1 MARGRRRGRKKRSR
15 SRSRSRSSNRC
26 KSGERKNY
34 MGKCVKKGKRKN
46 KSCGT
51 GYKKDWMSGDCVK
64 KKNKVSRKK
73 GKKIS
78 SPWNYIIFVF
88 TLPFS
93 LLFMKRLGI
102 TEGFKVREGY
112 RDRKKRER
120 PPKGTGQSILASL
133 KVFFG
138 TLIGVMA
145 LVYISSGWMHLIHNI
160 EKYIPYPNMNNNG
173 GLPELLRKVGQI
185 IRERPV
191 QTGGGKVQKGGA
203 APQPRWFK
211 KEAFFD
217 KWAGDGPPPPQWL
230 KNMEDGPNAMGRG
243 IGHYFQT
250 FRDIPI
256 LLLLMEGVKLIKGFI
271 PKQGSG
277 TSVGDLLA
285 VGVIVPIFMV
295 LLICLHL
302 VFNLGSV
309 IGGIFYRQ
317 DEFSW
322 ITPALTWPILSIFGV
337 AGSLFIFLLLMLMP
351 SMDRSREWFK
361 YYGRYNNIWLLVTFS
376 VALNEILKVF
386 DVGLNINRWNM
397 DHKIA
402 IIPIIVG
409 LALVILKSIYDFFN
423 YLF

>member
-26 KSGERKNY
+26 KSGKRKNY
-34 MGKCVKKGKRKN
+34 MGKCVKKGRRKN
-46 KSCGT
+46 KSCGI
-51 GYKKDWMSGDCVK
+51 GYKKDWMTGDCIK
-64 KKNKVSRKK
+64 KKNKPSRRSSKDSK
-73 GKKIS
+73 NLIQKIIS
-78 SPWNYIIFVF
+78 WFREKI
-88 TLPFS
+88 
-93 LLFMKRLGI
+93 GI
-102 TEGFKVREGY
+102 REGY

-120 PPKGTGQSILASL
+120 PPKGTGQSILAAL
-133 KVFFG
+133 KIFFG
-138 TLIGVMA
+138 SLIGIMA
-145 LVYISSGWMHLIHNI
+145 LVFISSGWMHLIHNI

-191 QTGGGKVQKGGA
+191 QSGGGKGQKGGGS
-203 APQPRWFK
+203 QPRWFK

-217 KWAGDGPPPPQWL
+217 RWAGDGPPPPEWL
-230 KNMEDGPNAMGRG
+230 KSMEDGPNAMSRG

-256 LLLLMEGVKLIKGFI
+256 LLLLMEGIKLIKEFI
-271 PKQGSG
+271 PKKDSG
-277 TSVGDLLA
+277 ASVGDFLA
-285 VGVIVPIFMV
+285 VGLLVPVFMV
-295 LLICLHL
+295 LIICLHL
-302 VFNLGSV
+302 VFNIGSV

-322 ITPALTWPILSIFGV
+322 ITPALTWPFLSLFGV

-351 SMDRSREWFK
+351 NYDRAREWFK
-361 YYGRYNNIWLLVTFS
+361 YWGRYYNIWILIVLS
-376 VALNEILKVF
+376 VALNDTLKVF

-402 IIPIIVG
+402 IIPTIVG
-409 LALVILKSIYDFFN
+409 LALWIIKCLYDFFN

>member
-15 SRSRSRSSNRC
+15 SRSRSRSSKRC
-26 KSGERKNY
+26 KSGERKNDI
-34 MGKCVKKGKRKN
+34 GKCVKKGKRKS

-64 KKNKVSRKK
+64 KKNKVSRKP
-73 GKKIS
+73 GKKIK

-102 TEGFKVREGY
+102 TEGFKVREGF
-112 RDRKKRER
+112 RDKKKKRER
-120 PPKGTGQSILASL
+120 PPKGTGPSVLASL

-138 TLIGVMA
+138 TLIGIMVMV
-145 LVYISSGWMHLIHNI
+145 LISSGWMHLIHNI
-160 EKYIPYPNMNNNG
+160 EKYIPYPNMGNDG
-173 GLPELLRKVGQI
+173 GLPELLRKVGQV
-185 IRERPV
+185 IREKPV
-191 QTGGGKVQKGGA
+191 QSGGGKIQRGGA
-203 APQPRWFK
+203 TQPIWFNK
-211 KEAFFD
+211 KAFFD
-217 KWAGDGPPPPQWL
+217 EWAGDGPPPPEWL
-230 KNMEDGPNAMGRG
+230 KNMQDEPSSMARG

-250 FRDIPI
+250 FRDVPI
-256 LLLLMEGVKLIKGFI
+256 LLVLMEGVKLIKEFI
-271 PKQGSG
+271 PKKGSEA
-277 TSVGDLLA
+277 SLSDLLA

-302 VFNLGSV
+302 VFNLGSI

-317 DEFSW
+317 DEISW
-322 ITPALTWPILSIFGV
+322 ITPALTWPLLGIFGV
-337 AGSLFIFLLLMLMP
+337 GSSLFIFALLMLMP
-351 SMDRSREWFK
+351 NMDRIREWFK
-361 YYGRYNNIWLLVTFS
+361 YYGRYNNVWLLLTFGL
-376 VALNEILKVF
+376 ALDEILKVF

-409 LALVILKSIYDFFN
+409 LVLIILKSIYDFFN

>member
-1 MARGRRRGRKKRSR
+1 MAKRRGRKKKSR
-15 SRSRSRSSNRC
+15 SRSSSSNRC
-26 KSGERKNY
+26 KSGKRKNSI
-34 MGKCVKKGKRKN
+34 GKCVKKGERKN

-64 KKNKVSRKK
+64 KKNKVSRKRRGSK
-73 GKKIS
+73 DK
-78 SPWNYIIFVF
+78 NIFQRIASTDGF
-88 TLPFS
+88 RS
-93 LLFMKRLGI
+93 L
-102 TEGFKVREGY
+102 FKTKEGY
-112 RDRKKRER
+112 RDRKKKRER
-120 PPKGTGQSILASL
+120 PPKGTGPVVLAAL

-138 TLIGVMA
+138 CLIGVMGM
-145 LVYISSGWMHLIHNI
+145 VFISSGWIHLIHNI
-160 EKYIPYPNMNNNG
+160 EKYIPYPNMGDDG

-185 IRERPV
+185 IREKPV
-191 QTGGGKVQKGGA
+191 QSGGGKMQKGGA
-203 APQPRWFK
+203 PPPIWFK

-217 KWAGDGPPPPQWL
+217 KWAGDGPPPPEWL
-230 KNMEDGPNAMGRG
+230 KNMQDGPNSMARG
-243 IGHYFQT
+243 MGHYFQT

-256 LLLLMEGVKLIKGFI
+256 LLLLMEGVKLIKEFI
-271 PKQGSG
+271 PKKGSG
-277 TSVGDLLA
+277 TSVADLLA

-322 ITPALTWPILSIFGV
+322 ITPALTWPLISIFGV
-337 AGSLFIFLLLMLMP
+337 ASSLFIFLLLMLMP
-351 SMDRSREWFK
+351 NYDRAREWFK
-361 YYGRYNNIWLLVTFS
+361 YYGRYNNIWLLITFS
-376 VALNEILKVF
+376 VALNDILKVF
-386 DVGLNINRWNM
+386 DIGLEINRWNT

-409 LALVILKSIYDFFN
+409 LVLVILKSLRDFYN

>member
-1 MARGRRRGRKKRSR
+1 M
-15 SRSRSRSSNRC
+15 
-26 KSGERKNY
+26 
-34 MGKCVKKGKRKN
+34 KKGERKN

-64 KKNKVSRKK
+64 KKNKVSRKRRGSK
-73 GKKIS
+73 DK
-78 SPWNYIIFVF
+78 NIFQRIASTDGF
-88 TLPFS
+88 RS
-93 LLFMKRLGI
+93 L
-102 TEGFKVREGY
+102 FKTKEGY
-112 RDRKKRER
+112 RDRKKKRER
-120 PPKGTGQSILASL
+120 PPKGTGPVVLAAL

-138 TLIGVMA
+138 CLIGVMGM
-145 LVYISSGWMHLIHNI
+145 VFISSGWIHLIHNI
-160 EKYIPYPNMNNNG
+160 EKYIPYPNMGDDG

-185 IRERPV
+185 IREKPV
-191 QTGGGKVQKGGA
+191 QSGGGKMQKGGA
-203 APQPRWFK
+203 PPPIWFK

-217 KWAGDGPPPPQWL
+217 KWAGDGPPPPEWL
-230 KNMEDGPNAMGRG
+230 KNMQDGPNSMARG
-243 IGHYFQT
+243 MGHYFQT

-256 LLLLMEGVKLIKGFI
+256 LLLLMEGVKLIKEFI
-271 PKQGSG
+271 PKKGSG
-277 TSVGDLLA
+277 TSVADLLA

-322 ITPALTWPILSIFGV
+322 ITPALTWPLISIFGV
-337 AGSLFIFLLLMLMP
+337 ASSLFIFLLLMLMP
-351 SMDRSREWFK
+351 NYDRAREWFK
-361 YYGRYNNIWLLVTFS
+361 YYGRYNNIWLLITFG
-376 VALNEILKVF
+376 VALNDILKVF
-386 DVGLNINRWNM
+386 DIGLEINRWNT

-409 LALVILKSIYDFFN
+409 LVLVILKSLRDFYN